1 MIRNIRQSLSHKL
14 SFSILLLAVVIFGG
28 SMGFQF
34 LHSQRII
41 RHQAET
47 RAESILNT
55 TSMRLSQYLDEVET
69 ATANFEWLILKNMH
83 PDSLLLYSRRIV
95 EENPNITGCSI
106 TSEPYYFKEFGRY
119 FSAYS
124 VRIGDSIET
133 VREAEYEYFDKPW
146 YKVARV
152 QGKAVWIDAYDDFN
166 EGTLSNPEVI
176 VSYSKP
182 LINGEGLFV
191 GVVSTD
197 LSLKQLSQAI
207 SSHKPYPDSYFILI
221 GDDGHYLL
229 HPDSTKLAKKS
240 IFTDVDPLKHPD
252 LIALGHEM
260 MEGYQDNMEVYINGE
275 RCIACYQPQP
285 GTNWSLAFISPES
298 SVFDTHYKL
307 LNILIPLIILSLIII
322 VLLCR
327 QVVHHASIPLKQL
340 VHQSKQIATGNY
352 DEQIAHSK
360 RSDEI
365 GQLQNSFANMQLS
378 LKQHIGNVERAND
391 ELARRIE
398 ELKEAN
404 ELAMDGVK
412 QKAIFIQNM
421 THQIRTPLNII
432 MGFGEILRDSRD
444 ELPDHE
450 VDSITSMIDR
460 NAVTLS
466 RMGQMLYD
474 CSDQGNVALVR
485 NDIIQCNAAIREAID
500 NTCRQFTEV
509 DHIHFESTLPDSFC
523 IRTNRLYFFRSI
535 RELLYN
541 AAKYSD
547 GKHISVKVTETQ
559 TMIRIVIEDIGPGI
573 SEDFYEHMFTPFT
586 KTNDLSEGLGLGL
599 PLTRRHIRN
608 LDGSLYFDK
617 KYHDGC
623 RFIIF
628 LPKIHDD

>member
-152 QGKAVWIDAYDDFN
+152 QGKAVWIDA
-166 EGTLSNPEVI
+166 
-176 VSYSKP
+176 
-182 LINGEGLFV
+182 EGLFV

-229 HPDSTKLAKKS
+229 HPDSTKLVKKS

-391 ELARRIE
+391 AESHLHTEHDSPDTHPTQHHHGVRRNLAR
-398 ELKEAN
+398 
-404 ELAMDGVK
+404 
-412 QKAIFIQNM
+412 Q
-421 THQIRTPLNII
+421 
-432 MGFGEILRDSRD
+432 S
-444 ELPDHE
+444 
-450 VDSITSMIDR
+450 
-460 NAVTLS
+460 
-466 RMGQMLYD
+466 
-474 CSDQGNVALVR
+474 
-485 NDIIQCNAAIREAID
+485 
-500 NTCRQFTEV
+500 
-509 DHIHFESTLPDSFC
+509 
-523 IRTNRLYFFRSI
+523 
-535 RELLYN
+535 
-541 AAKYSD
+541 
-547 GKHISVKVTETQ
+547 
-559 TMIRIVIEDIGPGI
+559 
-573 SEDFYEHMFTPFT
+573 
-586 KTNDLSEGLGLGL
+586 
-599 PLTRRHIRN
+599 
-608 LDGSLYFDK
+608 
-617 KYHDGC
+617 
-623 RFIIF
+623 
-628 LPKIHDD
+628 

>member
-14 SFSILLLAVVIFGG
+14 SFSILLLSVVIFGG

-69 ATANFEWLILKNMH
+69 STANFEWLILKNMH

-229 HPDSTKLAKKS
+229 HPDSTKLVKKS

-298 SVFDTHYKL
+298 SVFDTYYKL

-365 GQLQNSFANMQLS
+365 GQLC
-378 LKQHIGNVERAND
+378 QHA
-391 ELARRIE
+391 
-398 ELKEAN
+398 
-404 ELAMDGVK
+404 
-412 QKAIFIQNM
+412 
-421 THQIRTPLNII
+421 
-432 MGFGEILRDSRD
+432 
-444 ELPDHE
+444 
-450 VDSITSMIDR
+450 
-460 NAVTLS
+460 AVAETAH
-466 RMGQMLYD
+466 RQRG
-474 CSDQGNVALVR
+474 
-485 NDIIQCNAAIREAID
+485 
-500 NTCRQFTEV
+500 TCQ
-509 DHIHFESTLPDSFC
+509 
-523 IRTNRLYFFRSI
+523 
-535 RELLYN
+535 
-541 AAKYSD
+541 
-547 GKHISVKVTETQ
+547 
-559 TMIRIVIEDIGPGI
+559 
-573 SEDFYEHMFTPFT
+573 
-586 KTNDLSEGLGLGL
+586 
-599 PLTRRHIRN
+599 
-608 LDGSLYFDK
+608 
-617 KYHDGC
+617 
-623 RFIIF
+623 
-628 LPKIHDD
+628 